1 MVLHR
6 VCSKIGRG
14 VGLMQTR
21 EKYILDVCCGSKM
34 FWFDRDNKNT
44 IYMDFRD
51 ISETL
56 CDGRKLEIHPD
67 VIGDFRNIPFD
78 DNTFSLVVFDP
89 PHLKNVGETSWM
101 AKKYGKLSDEWP
113 KDLKQGFKECMRVL
127 RPQGVLIFKWNEE
140 QIKLKQI
147 LDIIDY
153 KPLFGNRRAKTHW
166 LIFMKQ

>member
-1 MVLHR
+1 
-6 VCSKIGRG
+6 
-14 VGLMQTR
+14 MQTR

-44 IYMDFRD
+44 IYMDCRD

-140 QIKLKQI
+140 QVTLPMVKWLLPNEPI
-147 LDIIDY
+147 
-153 KPLFGNRRAKTHW
+153 FGQRRGKTVW
-166 LIFMKQ
+166 LVFFKDKEK